1 MAQERGVPCGTE
13 FRARTAAA
21 GCTVRRSD
29 RHAAGLA
36 RLTDGGLSD
45 DAEVPAGVRGDG
57 PAKKS
62 SDVMAARKP
71 AKRSDSGASILLA
84 GGNQ

>member
-1 MAQERGVPCGTE
+1 MPCGTE

-36 RLTDGGLSD
+36 RVMGGRLSD
-45 DAEVPAGVRGDG
+45 AAEVPAGVRGDG
-57 PAKKS
+57 SAKKS
-62 SDVMAARKP
+62 SDIMAARKP
-71 AKRSDSGASILLA
+71 AKRFGRR
-84 GGNQ
+84 